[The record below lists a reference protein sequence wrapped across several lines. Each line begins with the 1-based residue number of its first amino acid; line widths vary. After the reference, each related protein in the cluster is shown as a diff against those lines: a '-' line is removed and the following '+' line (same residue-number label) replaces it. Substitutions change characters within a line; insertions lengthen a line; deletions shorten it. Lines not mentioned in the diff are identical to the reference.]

1 VNPKRRKD
9 NKPAPIPALT
19 TEEAVAALT
28 APPTDPQPLQKID
41 RVCTL
46 RLIYDHAAKRWDWY
60 VEGLATFTD
69 NSAQFIHEKREG
81 VVIDPNYRPPLDYP
95 LPSIP
100 ERILPSYQAAEAA
113 GK

>member
-1 VNPKRRKD
+1 
-9 NKPAPIPALT
+9 
-19 TEEAVAALT
+19 
-28 APPTDPQPLQKID
+28 
-41 RVCTL
+41 
-46 RLIYDHAAKRWDWY
+46 